1 MGYYTDLWKKQKE
14 AKSLLT
20 LSNANTAAKKGSGAN
35 TVSGASA
42 NLGAGKTNTSK
53 GSGANVVSSAS
64 ANLGAGKATGGTSN
78 KSFGGNKSSGG
89 NKNSTA
95 AAIYTTLLN
104 NPPIV
109 APKVTYVTPTTTPAK
124 TINTVAQ
131 DIATEAYKKRLAANQ
146 RRTTNQGMYNDEERI
161 AKEKG
166 SGANLVAMQSANL
179 GANDIRNYEEI
190 PPVIPPYIPP
200 AAPVQ
205 EVIPEEELL
214 EEEEWEEEELD
225 PMEEYLQ
232 AILDKQNA
240 QSQALINALMGQ
252 SGSLNAQYDANAANM
267 YEMYR
272 RGQLAF
278 PELMSGTATG
288 LADSFSLQNNLNFQN
303 NLSDNELARAA
314 ALDALQVQ
322 ANQVQADAEL
332 QAAQTAADWAKMMY
346 QQRLANQNKGS
357 SGGSS
362 SNGGSTAQE
371 TVTTQPVAPMST
383 SQALLAAKQYASSF
397 KQQTAYLQQLLANG
411 QITPEQYSDLMM
423 ALDPQYSYK

>member
-1 MGYYTDLWKKQKE
+1 MAQKTYTQMWEEQKKKNPF
-14 AKSLLT
+14 LT
-20 LSNANTAAKKGSGAN
+20 LSNASTAAKPTTTTGSGAN

-42 NLGAGKTNTSK
+42 NLGAGK
-53 GSGANVVSSAS
+53 
-64 ANLGAGKATGGTSN
+64 ATGGVSKPITANS
-78 KSFGGNKSSGG
+78 GNKSSG
-89 NKNSTA
+89 NKSSGRTA
-95 AAIYTTLLN
+95 AEIYTALLN

-109 APKVTYVTPTTTPAK
+109 SPKVTYVTPTATPAK
-124 TINTVAQ
+124 TVNTVAQ

-146 RRTTNQGMYNDEERI
+146 RRTTNQGMYNDEERNVNAPVSTGASDTFGYAMTPGNGYKTYAQQKAEAEAA
-161 AKEKG
+161 AKEEADRLAYQQWIAQQQKL
-166 SGANLVAMQSANL
+166 AEQKAM
-179 GANDIRNYEEI
+179 
-190 PPVIPPYIPP
+190 
-200 AAPVQ
+200 
-205 EVIPEEELL
+205 EEELL

-225 PMEEYLQ
+225 PMESYLQ
-232 AILDKQNA
+232 AILDAQNA

-357 SGGSS
+357 SGKGS
-362 SNGGSTAQE
+362 GTKKDEDDGY
-371 TVTTQPVAPMST
+371 VANTIPEV
-383 SQALLAAKQYASSF
+383 KQYLELQLGMGNNMTYDNIISILKDMYNAGAISKSLAVDAAA
-397 KQQTAYLQQLLANG
+397 QYGITLYL
-411 QITPEQYSDLMM
+411 
-423 ALDPQYSYK
+423 

>member
-1 MGYYTDLWKKQKE
+1 MAQKTYTQMWEEQKKKNPY
-14 AKSLLT
+14 LT
-20 LSNANTAAKKGSGAN
+20 LSNASTAAKKP
-35 TVSGASA
+35 T
-42 NLGAGKTNTSK
+42 TTT
-53 GSGANVVSSAS
+53 GSGANVVASAS
-64 ANLGAGKATGGTSN
+64 ANLGAGKATGGTGN
-78 KSFGGNKSSGG
+78 KYSGGNKSSG
-89 NKNSTA
+89 NKSGGRTA
-95 AAIYTTLLN
+95 AEIYTALLN
-104 NPPIV
+104 NPPVV
-109 APKVTYVTPTTTPAK
+109 APKVTYVTPTATPAK
-124 TINTVAQ
+124 TVNTVAQ

-146 RRTTNQGMYNDEERI
+146 RRTTNQGMYNDEERNVNAPVSTGASDTFGYAMTPGNGYKTYAQQKAEAEAA
-161 AKEKG
+161 AKEEADRLAYQQWIAQQQKL
-166 SGANLVAMQSANL
+166 AEQKAM
-179 GANDIRNYEEI
+179 
-190 PPVIPPYIPP
+190 
-200 AAPVQ
+200 
-205 EVIPEEELL
+205 EEELL
-214 EEEEWEEEELD
+214 EEEEMEEELD
-225 PMEEYLQ
+225 PMESYLQ
-232 AILDKQNA
+232 AILDAQNA
-240 QSQALINALMGQ
+240 QSQALINALQGQ

-362 SNGGSTAQE
+362 SNGGNTAQE

-397 KQQTAYLQQLLANG
+397 KQQTAYLQQLLASG
-411 QITPEQYSDLMM
+411 QITPEQYSDLLM